1 MKILVAGGGV
11 AGLTLAYWL
20 HRRGMTPVV
29 AERSPEGRLGGY
41 GFDLVG
47 TGHDI
52 AARMGI
58 AGRLAARTLPIDSVD
73 FVDGS
78 GRTLARL
85 GAPLLD
91 RITRGRNLALLHSTL
106 EDELIE
112 AVRDDVEIRFD
123 LPVESLVQDADG
135 VTARFPGGEE
145 RFDLVVGADGVHSA
159 VRRAIFGGDGHARH
173 LGCTMACFPVPDRYG
188 AGRVRTHYTEP
199 GRQVVTYGTG
209 RPGELIALFLFRDEP
224 GPVPRAARLDR
235 LRDVFAGA
243 GWITPRLLADAPES
257 REIFMDAMTQIEL
270 PRWHRGRVALIGD
283 ACGCLTLVSAQ
294 GVSMAMAGAYVL
306 AEQLATA
313 DHRTAFAR
321 YERRLRPEVVRRQRN
336 ARLFAR
342 TLVPATRTGLAA
354 QNLMSRF
361 VMRDAFAP
369 LLRRRFGADSILPA

>member
-1 MKILVAGGGV
+1 MRILVAGGGV

-29 AERSPEGRLGGY
+29 AERSAEGRLGGY

-52 AARMGI
+52 AARMDL

-135 VTARFPGGEE
+135 VTARFPGGGEE
-145 RFDLVVGADGVHSA
+145 RFDLVVGATAST
-159 VRRAIFGGDGHARH
+159 R
-173 LGCTMACFPVPDRYG
+173 PS
-188 AGRVRTHYTEP
+188 AGRSSAPTGTPGTWAAPWRASPCRTATAP
-199 GRQVVTYGTG
+199 DGCARTTPNRDARSSPTAPDDRTSSSRCSSSGTG
-209 RPGELIALFLFRDEP
+209 RARC
-224 GPVPRAARLDR
+224 RAPS
-235 LRDVFAGA
+235 
-243 GWITPRLLADAPES
+243 GWTGSATS
-257 REIFMDAMTQIEL
+257 S
-270 PRWHRGRVALIGD
+270 RGR
-283 ACGCLTLVSAQ
+283 
-294 GVSMAMAGAYVL
+294 AGS
-306 AEQLATA
+306 
-313 DHRTAFAR
+313 
-321 YERRLRPEVVRRQRN
+321 RRGSSPTRPS
-336 ARLFAR
+336 
-342 TLVPATRTGLAA
+342 PTRSSWT
-354 QNLMSRF
+354 R
-361 VMRDAFAP
+361 
-369 LLRRRFGADSILPA
+369 